1 MNSRDQY
8 GLSHVG
14 TVSDYALF
22 SEWQDSQKNEDWLHK
37 KAKQVMNCVLEILIP
52 EQEGEQELPC
62 IHAVTNPVPDK
73 INKCEKKFQM
83 KH

>member
-1 MNSRDQY
+1 MDYRMLEQFQTMHY
-8 GLSHVG
+8 FLSG
-14 TVSDYALF
+14 RILRRMKIDYI
-22 SEWQDSQKNEDWLHK
+22 K